1 MNRYQCVRLAFILS
15 SWLAIS
21 VTAQEPIAANP
32 AGAGEHLDKI
42 EERVKELEA
51 RMGRT
56 TQLPTSLN
64 SVEKRLQ
71 NIEKQLAALER
82 DLERLEIRLKRLETR
97 K

>member
-1 MNRYQCVRLAFILS
+1 MKFPLWLTCLS
-15 SWLAIS
+15 LSIWFAIR
-21 VTAQEPIAANP
+21 VTAQDHPTANTE
-32 AGAGEHLDKI
+32 GDRLDKI
-42 EERVKELEA
+42 EKHVAELEA
-51 RMGRT
+51 RLGRT

-82 DLERLEIRLKRLETR
+82 DLERMENRLKKLEAR